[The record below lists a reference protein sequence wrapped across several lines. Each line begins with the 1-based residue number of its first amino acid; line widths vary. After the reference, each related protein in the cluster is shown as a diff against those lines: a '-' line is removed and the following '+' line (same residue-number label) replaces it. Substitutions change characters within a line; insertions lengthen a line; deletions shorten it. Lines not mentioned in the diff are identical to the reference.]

1 MADSFAVRVDASSV
15 RVADDPRTAAAAP
28 AATPWTAFR
37 AHARSVGMAV
47 ATCAVVLLVVELAVF
62 RSGFFVSH
70 VTFSSAAPAAK
81 LALATHYQDVR
92 VLYVGDSTVLT
103 GVMPTVVS
111 DRCRCGGGFNAAF
124 ASADPWLTAAMTD
137 HVIALE
143 HPGLVAIGVPP
154 WYLGSE
160 LRFAAGPY
168 SLELLTPEQ
177 SAALGVSPDPAAVVD
192 AKLGAIWSAYGQRA
206 LIQEWMVSLVPGQR
220 YDESE
225 RGYEFVPGSLLSRPH
240 LEAEAVGLENDPS
253 GAPSARGPGASVIG
267 SLVSDLRGRGIAAAI
282 LLPPLH
288 PIATEIAGAYLAQAD
303 AAVRALAAS
312 QGAAVI
318 DCRGSVSADDFRD
331 LRHLNRDGATKY
343 STCVAAAIA
352 ALVGR

>member
-1 MADSFAVRVDASSV
+1 
-15 RVADDPRTAAAAP
+15 
-28 AATPWTAFR
+28 
-37 AHARSVGMAV
+37 
-47 ATCAVVLLVVELAVF
+47 VELAVF

-81 LALATHYQDVR
+81 LALATRYDDVR

-111 DRCRCGGGFNAAF
+111 EGCRCGGGFNAAF
-124 ASADPWLTAAMTD
+124 ASADPWLTAAMT
-137 HVIALE
+137 HRVLALE

-154 WYLGSE
+154 WYLGST

-168 SLELLTPEQ
+168 SHEVLGPEE
-177 SAALGVSPDPAAVVD
+177 SAALGVPLDPAALVD
-192 AKLGAIWSAYGQRA
+192 AKLGGVWSAYGQRA
-206 LIQEWMVSLVPGQR
+206 LVQEWIASLVPGHR

-225 RGYEFVPGSLLSRPH
+225 RGYYFVPGSLLGRSH
-240 LEAEAVGLENDPS
+240 LEAEATGLENDPA
-253 GAPSARGPGASVIG
+253 GAPSARGPGATAIG
-267 SLVSDLRGRGIAAAI
+267 SLISDLRGRGIAAAI

-288 PIATEIAGAYLAQAD
+288 PVATEIGHVYLAQAD
-303 AAVRALAAS
+303 AAVRALATA

-318 DCRGSVSADDFRD
+318 DCRGSVQAEDFRD

-343 STCVAAAIA
+343 SACVAVAIA
-352 ALVGR
+352 GLMDR